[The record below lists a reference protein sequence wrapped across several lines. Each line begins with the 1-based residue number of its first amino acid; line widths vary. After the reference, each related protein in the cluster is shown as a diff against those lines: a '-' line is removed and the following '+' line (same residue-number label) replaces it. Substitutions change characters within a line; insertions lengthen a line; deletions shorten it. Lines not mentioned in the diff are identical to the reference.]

1 MQISSDLTR
10 NRAEEY
16 GFDLWNEFVIPPYY
30 PHLELM
36 KSEKPQI
43 IEGGRGSGKTM
54 LIRYLCHAT
63 QFSPNRK
70 KISEND
76 YKRIGIYWKMDVQFS
91 KLMSLRGAE
100 EALWLDAFVN
110 MGVLVLTKEII
121 ESLYNIR
128 KTNAIAESDISS
140 LDFSILRDFD
150 PLIPTQL
157 DLLRAYINS
166 QYNKFQSWV
175 SNYKKVEQPIFYPKH
190 FLVSI
195 ITIIKEHVALL
206 RDSFYSVYI
215 DEYENLIPTHKRI
228 INTWVKHSQS
238 PIIFNVAMK
247 HNSLDITETLLSDE
261 HIVEIHDYRL
271 IDIERLLKEYFSVF
285 ASEIFLLK
293 VHNNSLIEVFDST
306 DYLFDTSQE
315 ALSKRLTAEYI
326 DFITANISNIF
337 PKISSR
343 EIANRMVAD
352 EKIKS
357 KLQAFV
363 ENDLTN
369 LGQSQYIQQCMEA
382 ICAPEAFVILHAL
395 FSRSSV
401 DVAYIVE
408 QLKEYLQGNE
418 SKFKEWIH
426 NNLVGCILNIY
437 GKMNRLCP
445 LYAGYDTFLTMSK
458 DNIRHFL
465 ELCYTSLSHS
475 DNFEKRA
482 VDIKDQMTAVKYVS
496 DNMLNEI
503 KQLGASGN
511 VLYIFAYRLG
521 NLFEEFRKRDSQSE
535 PEQNQFSIKGKL
547 TEECSSILNELVK
560 WSVLYKS
567 KLTKQKDVESGSEYQ
582 FNPIYSAYFTISYRK
597 KRRIE
602 ISSNDFSTLCFGNE
616 EEYYKLV
623 KRVTSKGLSVK
634 KTNTLSLFD

>member
-1 MQISSDLTR
+1 MQISSNLTR

-30 PHLELM
+30 PQLELM

-63 QFSPNRK
+63 QFSPKRK
-70 KISEND
+70 NISAKD

-91 KLMSLRGAE
+91 KLMSMRGAE
-100 EALWLDAFVN
+100 DSLWLDAFVN

-121 ESLYNIR
+121 ESLYNIK
-128 KTNAIAESDISS
+128 KTNTLAEHEINDI
-140 LDFSILRDFD
+140 DFSALKDFD
-150 PLIPTQL
+150 SFIPAEL
-157 DLLRAYINS
+157 DLLRTYINS

-175 SNYKKVEQPIFYPKH
+175 SNYKKIEQPIFYPKC
-190 FLVSI
+190 FLDCIIATIKEQVSI
-195 ITIIKEHVALL
+195 LQ
-206 RDSFYSVYI
+206 DSFYSVYI
-215 DEYENLIPTHKRI
+215 DEYENLITTHKRI

-238 PIIFNVAMK
+238 PIIFNIAMK
-247 HNSLDITETLLSDE
+247 HNSLVITETLSEE

-271 IDIERLLKEYFSVF
+271 IDIERLLKEYFSIF

-293 VHNNSLIEVFDST
+293 VHNHLVELFDST

-315 ALSKRLTAEYI
+315 VLSMRLTDEYKG
-326 DFITANISNIF
+326 FITDKISNIF
-337 PKISSR
+337 PRISSG
-343 EIANRMVAD
+343 EIAYRMVAD
-352 EKIKS
+352 EKIRN
-357 KLQAFV
+357 KLLAFV
-363 ENDLTN
+363 ENDLNN
-369 LGQSQYIQQCMEA
+369 LGQSQYIQQCIEA
-382 ICAPEAFVILHAL
+382 MSVPEAFVILHAL

-401 DVAYIVE
+401 DVQDIVE
-408 QLKEYLQGNE
+408 QLKSYLQGDE

-445 LYAGYDTFLTMSK
+445 LYSGYDTFLTMSK

-475 DNFEKRA
+475 DNFEKKA

-511 VLYIFAYRLG
+511 ILYVFAYRLG

-535 PEQNQFSIKGKL
+535 PEQNQFSIKGEL
-547 TEECSSILNELVK
+547 TKECSLILNELVK

-567 KLTKQKDVESGSEYQ
+567 KLTKQKNVESGSEYQ
-582 FNPIYSAYFTISYRK
+582 LNPIYSAYFTISYRK

-602 ISSNDFSTLCFGNE
+602 LSANDFHCLCYGSDEDYNKF
-616 EEYYKLV
+616 V
-623 KRVTSKGLSVK
+623 KRITGKSSSQKSIK
-634 KTNTLSLFD
+634 SPSLFD